1 MGLFSPVIRKYLEQH
16 NEHAVG
22 RLLDVGCGDKPHQ
35 GVFPQVTTYIGLDRP
50 SKPHAESPRA
60 AARKAAID
68 LHGSAEALPFLA
80 SSFDTVAAFQLIE
93 HLPEPVIFLR
103 ETARVLKPGGKL
115 ILTFPLINPVHEA
128 PYDFFRYTAYGM
140 EHLCAKAGLRVIE
153 SVPMGGGWVTVG
165 YLACLLLDK
174 EAELMTSKWKQL
186 WRSHLSFR
194 IYKWLARLDQKHF
207 HPEFTLNYLLVAVK
221 DTQ

>member
-1 MGLFSPVIRKYLEQH
+1 MGLFSPVIHKYLEQH

-22 RLLDVGCGDKPHQ
+22 SLLDVGCGDKPHQ
-35 GVFPQVTTYIGLDRP
+35 GVFPEVTTYIGLDRP

-80 SSFDTVAAFQLIE
+80 SSFDTVVAFQLIE
-93 HLPEPVIFLR
+93 HLPEPLIFLQ

-128 PYDFFRYTAYGM
+128 PYDFFRYTSYGM
-140 EHLCAKAGLRVIE
+140 EHLCAKAGFRIIE
-153 SVPMGGGWVTVG
+153 SVPMGGGWLTVG
-165 YLACLLLDK
+165 YLACLLLAK
-174 EAELMTSKWKQL
+174 EAETSDTTWARL
-186 WRSHLSFR
+186 WRRRVVSKVYQLMQT
-194 IYKWLARLDQKHF
+194 LDRKRTH
-207 HPEFTLNYLLVAVK
+207 HEFTLNYLMIAIK
-221 DTQ
+221 